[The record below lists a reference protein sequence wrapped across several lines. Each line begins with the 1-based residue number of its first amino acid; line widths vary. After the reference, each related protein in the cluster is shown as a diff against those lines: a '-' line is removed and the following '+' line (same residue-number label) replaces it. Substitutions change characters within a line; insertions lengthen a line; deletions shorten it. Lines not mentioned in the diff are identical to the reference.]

1 MRKPTISIANEE
13 EGIRLSD
20 YEKEKAEVIL
30 KQLEGMSITS
40 AKALL
45 KKCSKA
51 LMMSKV
57 QEVHMKRFHSPG
69 GSLSKNDINAE

>member
-40 AKALL
+40 AKGLI
-45 KKCSKA
+45 KK
-51 LMMSKV
+51 M
-57 QEVHMKRFHSPG
+57 
-69 GSLSKNDINAE
+69 